1 MESREDKIGKVQSL
15 VHTMWTVLRDEQR
28 KKEEACEAQRASM
41 TEKDLDKQMEES
53 WKELQ
58 SMVRRPNLV
67 DMVGIE
73 LKWTPEEQKLVSLQ
87 EDHKWNLFSLLLFVW
102 THLMKNQRGMDDD
115 TFEKEFAEVNR
126 LVKVI
131 HHKMRTK
138 DTRLICIVPTW
149 MDRETRFHF
158 MTNDDISAV
167 QKAPFTVLDRPALPP
182 YDSSDKGLDVSSVS
196 FSSSNGETTDDS
208 FY

>member
-1 MESREDKIGKVQSL
+1 
-15 VHTMWTVLRDEQR
+15 MWTVLRDEQR
-28 KKEEACEAQRASM
+28 KKEEAYEAQRASM

-67 DMVGIE
+67 EMVGIE

-115 TFEKEFAEVNR
+115 TFEKAF
-126 LVKVI
+126 K
-131 HHKMRTK
+131 
-138 DTRLICIVPTW
+138 
-149 MDRETRFHF
+149 
-158 MTNDDISAV
+158 SAAFIRIWV
-167 QKAPFTVLDRPALPP
+167 CLA
-182 YDSSDKGLDVSSVS
+182 
-196 FSSSNGETTDDS
+196 
-208 FY
+208 

>member
-28 KKEEACEAQRASM
+28 KKEEAYEAQRASM

-115 TFEKEFAEVNR
+115 TFEKAF
-126 LVKVI
+126 K
-131 HHKMRTK
+131 
-138 DTRLICIVPTW
+138 
-149 MDRETRFHF
+149 
-158 MTNDDISAV
+158 SAAFIRIWV
-167 QKAPFTVLDRPALPP
+167 CLA
-182 YDSSDKGLDVSSVS
+182 
-196 FSSSNGETTDDS
+196 
-208 FY
+208 